1 MSRRTFLLSK
11 ATQPKPEG
19 HTMSDLMLKTAVATK
34 VRVNG
39 WKNTTA
45 AAMQRR
51 AGDKGQTAVEYLGI
65 IAVVVAI
72 VLAITG
78 TNIGQTILNKIQ
90 AQIAKVAP

>member
-1 MSRRTFLLSK
+1 
-11 ATQPKPEG
+11 
-19 HTMSDLMLKTAVATK
+19 MSDLMLKTAVATK

-45 AAMQRR
+45 EALQRR
-51 AGDKGQTAVEYLGI
+51 AADKGQTAVEYLGI

-78 TNIGQTILNKIQ
+78 TSIGSTILNKITNL
-90 AQIAKVAP
+90 INRVGN

>member
-1 MSRRTFLLSK
+1 
-11 ATQPKPEG
+11 
-19 HTMSDLMLKTAVATK
+19 MSDLMLKTAVATK

-39 WKNTTA
+39 WKNTTVQ
-45 AAMQRR
+45 AMQRR

-72 VLAITG
+72 VVLIAS
-78 TNIGQTILNKIQ
+78 TNIGQTIVDKLT

>member
-1 MSRRTFLLSK
+1 
-11 ATQPKPEG
+11 
-19 HTMSDLMLKTAVATK
+19 MSDLMLKTAAATK

-39 WKNTTA
+39 WMDTTVQ
-45 AAMQRR
+45 AMQRR

-72 VLAITG
+72 VVLIAS
-78 TNIGQTILNKIQ
+78 TNIGQTIVDKLT

>member
-1 MSRRTFLLSK
+1 
-11 ATQPKPEG
+11 
-19 HTMSDLMLKTAVATK
+19 MSDLMLKTAVATK

-45 AAMQRR
+45 EAMRRR

-78 TNIGQTILNKIQ
+78 TSIGTTILNKITTL
-90 AQIAKVAP
+90 IDRVGN